1 MATLTGQ
8 SDLVR
13 RLLIAGATLDL
24 RNKIGN
30 TALHIACEEGNLDV
44 VKSILEPISSA
55 ELTEAR
61 QTFYKPQ
68 VQTIDLIGLT
78 HNMNHEGECWA
89 SGKSPFSTS
98 FEQRGN
104 GRERERKRERRNFQK
119 HTQYCGLL
127 TSIFH

>member
-1 MATLTGQ
+1 MTGQ

-44 VKSILEPISSA
+44 VKSILEPISST

-61 QTFYKPQ
+61 QAFYKPQ
-68 VQTIDLIGLT
+68 VQTIDLLGLI

-89 SGKSPFSTS
+89 SGKFPLSTS
-98 FEQRGN
+98 FGQRGS
-104 GRERERKRERRNFQK
+104 EKRKREREKEREE
-119 HTQYCGLL
+119 
-127 TSIFH
+127 TSKNILNTLVY